1 MLKSPL
7 TIKETGYLILAGQ
20 TAPGKGIILRDRNFS
35 IKYRKHIIVRYLRM
49 RLGDGNKKEDLGQT
63 GRGL

>member
-7 TIKETGYLILAGQ
+7 AIKETGYLILAGQ
-20 TAPGKGIILRDRNFS
+20 TAPGKGILLRDRNFS

>member
-7 TIKETGYLILAGQ
+7 AIKETGYLILAGQ
-20 TAPGKGIILRDRNFS
+20 TVPGKGIILRDRNFS